1 MCDRRLT
8 FSRVDNLSNI
18 GFFAM
23 LGMKLLETNRNQ
35 ILRFTL
41 NRFSVRERKLN
52 DLTQII

>member
-8 FSRVDNLSNI
+8 FSRVDNLSDI
-18 GFFAM
+18 GFFAV